1 MADNLNPAIG
11 ELEETFAPGGINILG
26 RVPVREE
33 EFIDPDTG
41 RVIDPELARALSGG
55 AMVDQGTDLVSADPV
70 GAPEGPGGAA
80 GGFRPDFNQVLADIP
95 THTQSRQTTSGTTRQ
110 LTSPAQ
116 EQARMMLAEAQQR
129 QVEKGEATLER
140 ARTTGEAQAVQA
152 AAFNQANEAASA
164 DFENSETRRQNT
176 IEEQRMKTDKVAEDH
191 QSKLGSMEMNGR
203 QKYWSGKSVW
213 AKLASALATGAGAWA
228 ATISGQRNFALDIVE
243 GAIAD
248 EEAAIERDIAAG
260 EVVVSDSRRAL
271 QDLIA
276 ATGNESAGK
285 ARWRR
290 MIRDD
295 QATALQLQMAGT
307 TNEKA
312 LAVQGEALAALHA
325 KNAQDDLIVEQ
336 NLDGQSRV
344 QTAITNSALSPA
356 ERMRAA
362 QAQVQA
368 TMVSDTLEAGLSE
381 GGRGRIERMA
391 KFDASA
397 AGMQESLEVLQ
408 TQAQQTGVIG
418 RAIGKARLEGGFT
431 QLITPDSSFEVEDEM
446 VQNRMLIQ
454 AQVKK
459 HFSGTAVSEHEAAAL
474 AKMAADSIGG
484 TSKQI
489 ANFAKMM
496 RRLTTTASSAMQ
508 RGMSR
513 PERAAYIAR
522 QRQIQSSEGL

>member
-1 MADNLNPAIG
+1 MADNLNQVTGGFDEAV
-11 ELEETFAPGGINILG
+11 APEGINILG
-26 RVPVREE
+26 RVPAREE

-41 RVIDPELARALSGG
+41 RVIDPELARALAGG
-55 AMVDQGTDLVSADPV
+55 AMVDQSTDLVSADPV
-70 GAPEGPGGAA
+70 GAPEGLGGAA
-80 GGFRPDFNQVLADIP
+80 GGSQIGFNQALANIP
-95 THTQSRQTTSGTTRQ
+95 THTQSQQRTSSTSRQ
-110 LTSPAQ
+110 LDSPAQ
-116 EQARMMLAEAQQR
+116 AQARQMLAEAQQR
-129 QVEKGEATLER
+129 QVEEGEATLER

-164 DFENSETRRQNT
+164 DFENSETRRANI

-191 QSKLGSMEMNGR
+191 QAKLGSMEMNGR

-228 ATISGQRNFALDIVE
+228 ATISGGRNFALDIVE
-243 GAIAD
+243 SAIAD

-290 MIRDD
+290 MIRQD
-295 QATALQLQMAGT
+295 QATALELQMAGT

-312 LAVQGEALAALHA
+312 LAAQSETLMALHA
-325 KNAQDDLIVEQ
+325 KNAQDDLLVEQ
-336 NLDGQSRV
+336 NLDGQSQV
-344 QTAITNSALSPA
+344 QMSITNSALSPA

-368 TMVSDTLEAGLSE
+368 TMVRDTLEANLSE

-397 AGMQESLEVLQ
+397 AGMVDALATLRD
-408 TQAQQTGVIG
+408 QAAGTGVIG
-418 RAIGKARLEGGFT
+418 RAISKERIKGGIV
-431 QLITPDSSFEVEDEM
+431 QLLTSDSAFEKEDEM
-446 VQNRMLIQ
+446 VQNRMMIQ
-454 AQVKK
+454 AMVKK
-459 HFSGTAVSEHEAAAL
+459 HYSGTAVSETEAAKL
-474 AKMAADSIGG
+474 AEMAADSIGG

-489 ANFAKMM
+489 DNFAKMM
-496 RRLTTTASSAMQ
+496 ARMNAVASRSMQ
-508 RGMSR
+508 AGMSR
-513 PERAAYIAR
+513 PERAAYVAR
-522 QRQIQSSEGL
+522 QKQIQSSEGL